1 MKKVFLIIFIAFVVW
16 VVLGF
21 VVSKKENMEIT
32 NFDDC
37 VSAGNPIMESYP
49 QQCRADGKLF
59 VQNIGNELEKTNII
73 RLDSPRPNQIIKS
86 PLAIEGQ
93 ARGTWFF
100 EGDFPVILTDW
111 DGRIIAE
118 GYATAQSEWMTED
131 FVEFKGILEFEKPN
145 YGESGVLILR
155 KDNPS
160 ELPEHDDALEIPI
173 LFSVL
178 K

>member
-1 MKKVFLIIFIAFVVW
+1 MRIKFYCFLLLLSLSLSIESAVPLSHKSFYNGNREYERGIFLIVLANQSLDLYLGSDVV
-16 VVLGF
+16 G
-21 VVSKKENMEIT
+21 
-32 NFDDC
+32 
-37 VSAGNPIMESYP
+37 
-49 QQCRADGKLF
+49 
-59 VQNIGNELEKTNII
+59 
-73 RLDSPRPNQIIKS
+73 
-86 PLAIEGQ
+86 
-93 ARGTWFF
+93 
-100 EGDFPVILTDW
+100 
-111 DGRIIAE
+111 
-118 GYATAQSEWMTED
+118 ED